1 MESQVAADKRNPY
14 FDEDAFQQLL
24 AAAYVIQQQNDLEK
38 AAPLR
43 DSLPARPEPGPG
55 PDETLAIIAD
65 TQEMLRS
72 LPYDR
77 TAAAN
82 LVAERLQKITHANGI
97 AIAVERDGQLEYC
110 AALGTS
116 AAMAGSSIAITSSPS
131 AAENSPD
138 SDEDRGS
145 NSSSAVQ
152 VEGNTIALPLTC
164 QGKVSGILEVRFN
177 HADSIHENEMT
188 ACQLMAGLM
197 TEALGRAADLE
208 WKRALATERATM
220 LEALERIMPQLERLA
235 GEAPPEANPAHSFA
249 REALDAPLDLNASL
263 HALNLGMAPQGLE
276 NTLRARVAH
285 DCATCGNSLGMGER
299 FCGKCGAPRSEVPD
313 LEKDL
318 SNNSLPEENHQ
329 PSSAGVDGEQKLP
342 EDGVSSEFPGM
353 SDFLLPQDSA
363 QGATPV
369 DQSLVSMRGDVPLS
383 PRPLTEGIKLADKVE
398 SGSGDSLVVQ
408 VHPDSASP
416 WNSSQRT
423 RRWLESLK
431 ADSPGGM
438 WLARQRANVYVAVAV
453 TLLVVAIMGWGM
465 RSPEVLQAQS
475 KNPAQPSLTL
485 FEELLVKLNLA
496 EVTPPPSTAG
506 NPNTQVWVDLHHA
519 LYYCPGS
526 DLYGKTAGGKFT
538 TQRDAQL
545 DQFEP
550 AERKNCN

>member
-1 MESQVAADKRNPY
+1 MEPQVAANKRNPY

-38 AAPLR
+38 EAPHRNSPLAQPSP
-43 DSLPARPEPGPG
+43 D

-82 LVAERLQKITHANGI
+82 LIAERLLKITQANGI

-116 AAMAGSSIAITSSPS
+116 AAMAGSSIAITSNPSPAENPSESDQDDQASDSPS
-131 AAENSPD
+131 ASHID
-138 SDEDRGS
+138 
-145 NSSSAVQ
+145 
-152 VEGNTIALPLTC
+152 GNTIALPLTC
-164 QGKVSGILEVRFN
+164 QGKISGILEVRFN
-177 HADSIHENEMT
+177 QPDSIHENEMT

-208 WKRALATERATM
+208 WKRALAAERATM
-220 LEALERIMPQLERLA
+220 LEALGRIMPQLERLA
-235 GEAPPEANPAHSFA
+235 SEAAPPEAGSPRPPGRA
-249 REALDAPLDLNASL
+249 ALDEPLDLTATLRS
-263 HALNLGMAPQGLE
+263 LNLGTPPEELE
-276 NTLRARVAH
+276 NTPPIREAR
-285 DCATCGNSLGMGER
+285 DCTSCGNNLGMGER
-299 FCGKCGAPRSEVPD
+299 FCGKCGTPSPEILD
-313 LEKDL
+313 FHEKL
-318 SNNSLPEENHQ
+318 SNNSALEENYQ
-329 PSSAGVDGEQKLP
+329 PTLATLDGESKLL
-342 EDGVSSEFPGM
+342 ENRVSSEFPGM
-353 SDFLLPQDSA
+353 SDDLPSQESA
-363 QGATPV
+363 QVAPQV
-369 DQSLVSMRGDVPLS
+369 DHSSVPICRNEPLS
-383 PRPLTEGIKLADKVE
+383 PRPIMEEKFVDKIDVGRSDALAVRA
-398 SGSGDSLVVQ
+398 
-408 VHPDSASP
+408 HPHSASL
-416 WNSSQRT
+416 WNSSLRT

-431 ADSPGGM
+431 ADSPGGI

-475 KNPAQPSLTL
+475 KNPAQPPLTL
-485 FEELLVKLNLA
+485 FEELLVKLDLA
-496 EVTPPPSTAG
+496 EVAPPPTSAG

-538 TQRDAQL
+538 TQRDAQV

>member
-1 MESQVAADKRNPY
+1 MESQGAADKRNPY

-38 AAPLR
+38 AAPPR
-43 DSLPARPEPGPG
+43 DSLPARAMPGPS

-82 LVAERLQKITHANGI
+82 LVAERLQKITQANGI

-116 AAMAGSSIAITSSPS
+116 AAMAGSSIAITSSTSPVV
-131 AAENSPD
+131 NSPD
-138 SDEDRGS
+138 SDEDQGS
-145 NSSSAVQ
+145 NSNSASQ
-152 VEGNTIALPLTC
+152 VDGNTIALPLAC

-235 GEAPPEANPAHSFA
+235 GEAPPEASPARSSA
-249 REALDAPLDLNASL
+249 REALDAPLDLNATL
-263 HALNLGMAPQGLE
+263 RALNLRMVPQELE
-276 NTLRARVAH
+276 NTLPARVGH
-285 DCATCGNSLGMGER
+285 DCATCGSNLGVGER
-299 FCGKCGAPRSEVPD
+299 FCGKCGSPRSEAQDFDKKPSNSSVP
-313 LEKDL
+313 EG
-318 SNNSLPEENHQ
+318 NHQ
-329 PSSAGVDGEQKLP
+329 LGSGEVEGESEHP
-342 EDGVSSEFPGM
+342 EGGVSSEFPGM
-353 SDFLLPQDSA
+353 SDFLLAHESA
-363 QGATPV
+363 RVEPAIDLSQVPAHPDEPV
-369 DQSLVSMRGDVPLS
+369 SAPL
-383 PRPLTEGIKLADKVE
+383 LTEEMALADKVGV
-398 SGSGDSLVVQ
+398 GSGDAIVVR
-408 VHPDSASP
+408 VRPDGASP
-416 WNSSQRT
+416 WNSSLRT

-431 ADSPGGM
+431 ADSPGGI

-485 FEELLVKLNLA
+485 FEELLVKLDLA
-496 EVTPPPSTAG
+496 EVTPAPGTAG

>member
-1 MESQVAADKRNPY
+1 MESQAAADERNP
-14 FDEDAFQQLL
+14 FFAEDAFQQLL
-24 AAAYVIQQQNDLEK
+24 AAAYVIQQQNDLEQ
-38 AAPLR
+38 AAPRR
-43 DSLPARPEPGPG
+43 DALPARPQVGRD

-65 TQEMLRS
+65 TQELLRS

-82 LVAERLQKITHANGI
+82 LVAERLQRITQANGI

-116 AAMAGSSIAITSSPS
+116 AAMAGSSIAIAASSS
-131 AAENSPD
+131 QAGNSPESND
-138 SDEDRGS
+138 GRDS
-145 NSSSAVQ
+145 NSVAV
-152 VEGNTIALPLTC
+152 GHIDRNTIALPLTY
-164 QGKVSGILEVRFN
+164 QGKVSGILEARFN
-177 HADSIHENEMT
+177 HPDSIHENEIT

-220 LEALERIMPQLERLA
+220 LEALERIMPQLERLVA
-235 GEAPPEANPAHSFA
+235 EPPPEASAAQSSS
-249 REALDAPLDLNASL
+249 REALDAPLDLNATL
-263 HALNLGMAPQGLE
+263 RALNLDLPPLNHE
-276 NTLRARVAH
+276 NNLPTDLA
-285 DCATCGNSLGMGER
+285 DGCATCGNNLGTGER
-299 FCGKCGAPRSEVPD
+299 FCGRCGAPRTEVRD
-313 LEKDL
+313 FHHELSHGRALEGI
-318 SNNSLPEENHQ
+318 HQ
-329 PSSAGVDGEQKLP
+329 PGSAAGGESNLP

-353 SDFLLPQDSA
+353 SDFLLHAESA
-363 QGATPV
+363 QPSLTV
-369 DQSLVSMRGDVPLS
+369 NQSLVPIRRDEARSRQQAPQETALVNKIGVLSVDPLAVRAH
-383 PRPLTEGIKLADKVE
+383 PEGA
-398 SGSGDSLVVQ
+398 SL
-408 VHPDSASP
+408 
-416 WNSSQRT
+416 WNSSLRT

-431 ADSPGGM
+431 TDSPGGI

-496 EVTPPPSTAG
+496 EVTPAPSSAG